1 MTWPCLG
8 GVPCHWKKK
17 IKKERKSTL
26 MEEVSWRQKSRPLWL
41 REGNKYTEFFH
52 KMAYSNRRK
61 NSIDSL
67 LIDGTIS
74 TNRLEIS
81 EHIV

>member
-1 MTWPCLG
+1 VWRKCFARIRGLFERGGYMTWPCLG

-41 REGNKYTEFFH
+41 REGDKYT
-52 KMAYSNRRK
+52 
-61 NSIDSL
+61 
-67 LIDGTIS
+67 
-74 TNRLEIS
+74 
-81 EHIV
+81 